1 MKPSRIRMLY
11 RQRRALV
18 PLFALLLS
26 VGTTTAIG
34 ADAGGYHPSRI
45 KLDIPR
51 IEQDNPRSYQQI
63 VHNKT
68 FWIFPPVTQATVETA
83 QFLQY
88 LRLAAHETVLD
99 VGTGSGVLAVFA
111 ARQAQRVVALDID
124 PLAVANARYNVAQ
137 HKVMDR
143 VEVRQSDLFSGV
155 SETEKFDVILFN
167 VGDPGLN
174 NADTFW
180 ELHERFLSR
189 ALTHLNPNG
198 RIYSHTGYINL
209 IGRMDQLVERYG
221 LKIIEMHMWTASLG
235 SRQPILLVLTPRAPD
250 EKKLEPPTR

>member
-1 MKPSRIRMLY
+1 MNPSYSWLLCV
-11 RQRRALV
+11 QRHILL
-18 PLFALLLS
+18 PLLALLSS
-26 VGTTTAIG
+26 VGTSTAAG

-68 FWIFPPVTQATVETA
+68 FWIFPPVTQATVETS

-88 LRLAAHETVLD
+88 LRIAAHEAVLD

-111 ARQAQRVVALDID
+111 ADRARRVVALDID
-124 PLAVANARYNVAQ
+124 PLAVENARYNVVQ
-137 HKVMDR
+137 HKLVDR
-143 VEVRQSDLFSGV
+143 IEVRQSDLFSGV
-155 SETEKFDVILFN
+155 GENEKFDVILFN

-180 ELHERFLSR
+180 ALHERFLSL
-189 ALTHLNPNG
+189 ALAHLNPNG

-250 EKKLEPPTR
+250 EKKLAPPTR